1 MWSQRDGIHYV
12 PLTKP
17 SISHSLSNIYQL
29 RRGRS
34 NIYCTFLLSWIQTGE
49 PEQTSSETGSQR
61 WFTCKKPLVLHDC
74 LRLIIDPSIDSS
86 PNLIP
91 VTPVSTWLLFGK
103 NAFPSKGPTPRFLH
117 VSGSPAYDHL
127 FHKRLGHNCAIVSA
141 SNGLPWQ
148 WSWKVSQSQS
158 WTWNLKI
165 YGLSHVRDPLFQCA
179 ILRFW
184 SFNTVLPF
192 AVCTCGENN

>member
-1 MWSQRDGIHYV
+1 MNTNRRTRTNIFRNWQPKMVYLQKTFSSPWLLETNHWPKHWFQS
-12 PLTKP
+12 KP
-17 SISHSLSNIYQL
+17 
-29 RRGRS
+29 
-34 NIYCTFLLSWIQTGE
+34 
-49 PEQTSSETGSQR
+49 
-61 WFTCKKPLVLHDC
+61 
-74 LRLIIDPSIDSS
+74 DSS
-86 PNLIP
+86 NPSLHLTF
-91 VTPVSTWLLFGK
+91 VWQ

-127 FHKRLGHNCAIVSA
+127 FHKRLGHGCAVVGA
-141 SNGLPWQ
+141 SNGLAWQ

-192 AVCTCGENN
+192 AVCTCGEKN